1 MIFIKI
7 ANDAS
12 DLLIEAIEF
21 ILDTDISSND
31 LNNYY
36 KDSYIQIPQDYKKQI
51 TND

>member
-21 ILDTDISSND
+21 TLDTDISSND

-36 KDSYIQIPQDYKKQI
+36 KHCGWH
-51 TND
+51 